1 MKGVR
6 FFRDG
11 TRTAS
16 LVMQTSPRQIRF
28 IDSIH
33 ASETEDVAIRF

>member
-1 MKGVR
+1 VR

-33 ASETEDVAIRF
+33 VSQAEKATIRF